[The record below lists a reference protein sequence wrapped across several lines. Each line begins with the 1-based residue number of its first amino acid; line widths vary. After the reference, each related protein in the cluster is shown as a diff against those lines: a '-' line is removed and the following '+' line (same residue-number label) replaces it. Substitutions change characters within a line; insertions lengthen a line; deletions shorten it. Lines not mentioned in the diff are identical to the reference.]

1 MDLIPVMD
9 VMGGVVVHARRGER
23 AHYAPIVSPL
33 CGSSEPATV
42 ARILSEYCAS
52 ARLYVA
58 DLDALQGRPAQTAL
72 IARLLQADPA
82 RQLWVGSPRFQCN
95 K

>member
-1 MDLIPVMD
+1 
-9 VMGGVVVHARRGER
+9 
-23 AHYAPIVSPL
+23 
-33 CGSSEPATV
+33 
-42 ARILSEYCAS
+42 
-52 ARLYVA
+52 VA